1 MTGAPALEETTRMT
15 NQSTPPSGAT
25 DDPVAVYE
33 AEMEHPEPDRQ
44 PIADRLERVVLG
56 IGSVVMWANVA
67 LIGVII
73 AQVGLRYLFSM
84 NYPKLDEMQWHLYG
98 LTTMVGLSYAMV
110 KDSHVRVDIFYG
122 GLNDH
127 SKRIIEVVGI
137 LALLV
142 PFIYLMID
150 QGFDYFQ
157 ESFRLN
163 ERSSSPTGL
172 PARWAFKAVMPISF
186 VLLGVVALA
195 RLIHDGHALMTRD
208 RGEGAGLG
216 RIAILLIVFAALIW
230 GVSSF
235 VEATEEKLVVAMF
248 LSFIGLLFVGFPV
261 AWVLAGVGVAYC
273 GVAYMFDNDM
283 MAWTGLESTLTG
295 LDYLTLGAVV
305 NRIYATMSNAVL
317 VALPMFIFMGLMLD
331 ESGVAEKLMMSMQ
344 RMFGTVRGGL
354 ALTVVTIGIIL
365 AASTGIVGASVV
377 LLGVLSLPAM
387 LAQGYSK
394 PLATGA
400 IAASGTLGI
409 LIPPSIMLVIM
420 ADQMALSVGDLFMA
434 ALIPGLM
441 VGGLYLAFIYILGL
455 IRPDMMPLPEG
466 AKTADWEAVKEMMV
480 AVLPPVILILAV
492 LGSIFAGLTT
502 PTEAS
507 GVGALGATLLAVAYR
522 KLNLRK
528 LVNVCVA
535 TFNTT
540 AYIFAIFV
548 GATVFSYVLRELGG
562 DELIEHIITSA
573 GFGPN
578 GTILFILFVVFILGF
593 FLDWIEITLIV
604 LPLMRPI
611 VKALGFDIEGFG
623 VLDEPTLIWFV
634 IMVAVTLQT
643 SFLTPPVGFALFY
656 LKGVCPP
663 EVKLSHIYLG
673 VIPFVLLQLT
683 GLTLL
688 FLFPTL
694 ATWLPAVAY

>member
-1 MTGAPALEETTRMT
+1 MT

-186 VLLGVVALA
+186 VLLGVAALA

-540 AYIFAIFV
+540 AYIFAIFI